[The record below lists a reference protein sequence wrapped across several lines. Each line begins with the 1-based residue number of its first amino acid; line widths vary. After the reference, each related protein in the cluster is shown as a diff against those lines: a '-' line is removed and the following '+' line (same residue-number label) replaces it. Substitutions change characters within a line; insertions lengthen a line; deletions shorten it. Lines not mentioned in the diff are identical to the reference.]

1 MVQFL
6 QVDLIM
12 SVPQRV
18 CSRGVPFITTGR
30 NPNNNSLHFFEHFPH
45 PKQLSNTVYK
55 LIHSNVTNNPTEE
68 TPFLLRHYRRA
79 TEVQN
84 Y

>member
-12 SVPQRV
+12 LVPQRV

-30 NPNNNSLHFFEHFPH
+30 HPNNNSLHFFEHLPH

-55 LIHSNVTNNPTEE
+55 LIHSNVTNNPTKEA
-68 TPFLLRHYRRA
+68 PFLL
-79 TEVQN
+79 
-84 Y
+84 